1 MNPCPADPT
10 QKKGRIGGLM
20 AVAAAAVLLLG
31 PAGGWCAPPNLQ
43 LEVAACESGR
53 VLLGFETCPGDV
65 FSIWFWH
72 SYDRAPVEE
81 HYRVLRDGRLLLTHL
96 TLKSSLNG
104 QGFVGGT
111 YRSRRDGSAELAD
124 INQELEQVV
133 FRLGSPDLADHALIR
148 HGRRMRLLDHAEPGA
163 LLCIRARPR

>member
-1 MNPCPADPT
+1 MNPRPADPT
-10 QKKGRIGGLM
+10 QNKGRIGGLM

-31 PAGGWCAPPNLQ
+31 PAGGWCAPPNLH
-43 LEVAACESGR
+43 LEVTECESEQ
-53 VLLGFETCPGDV
+53 VLLRLETWPGDH

-81 HYRVLRDGRLLLTHL
+81 HYRVLRDGRILLTHM
-96 TLKSSLNG
+96 TFKSSLNG
-104 QGFVGGT
+104 QGFTKGT
-111 YRSRRDGSAELAD
+111 YRSKRDGSAELSD

-148 HGRRMRLLDHAEPGA
+148 HGRRMRLLNHADPGA
-163 LLCIRARPR
+163 LLCIRARPQ